1 MSLFSQA
8 EIIQLIRNG
17 QPGESGKDHIPV
29 AKLFLPGTGSIWL
42 LSEIDKDEP
51 TRAMGLFDNGR
62 GLIKYGPL
70 DLNIVKHLLNDGHPI
85 MRDSYFVGK
94 YPLSVYANVA
104 FALRFITEVDAILEK
119 NNPYKPPGPSPH

>member
-1 MSLFSQA
+1 MKA
-8 EIIQLIRNG
+8 I
-17 QPGESGKDHIPV
+17 
-29 AKLFLPGTGSIWL
+29 
-42 LSEIDKDEP
+42 
-51 TRAMGLFDNGR
+51 GLFDNGK
-62 GLIKYGPL
+62 GLIKYGVL
-70 DLNIVKHLLNDGHPI
+70 DLTVVKKLREDGYPV